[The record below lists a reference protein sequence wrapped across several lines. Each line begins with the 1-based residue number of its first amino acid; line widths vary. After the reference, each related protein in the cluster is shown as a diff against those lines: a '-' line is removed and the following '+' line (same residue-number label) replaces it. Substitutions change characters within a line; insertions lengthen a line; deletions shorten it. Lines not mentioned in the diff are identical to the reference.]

1 MDTYKPGENA
11 ANEMLLETEDEE
23 IELDILSEMNAAP
36 GDTTY
41 SYRVG
46 RITGAS
52 SKGAGEPILFKGD
65 GTDVDK
71 IYDRL
76 RDEYGDGK
84 YRIRIMKNGRM
95 WKRFDMSIELPK
107 ATARNPSVAPQSDMA
122 AVLAAIEKS
131 NERTLQLIERLAS
144 REPQAVAVANADP
157 VAMFER
163 ALSLVTKL
171 VQPQQRQPEQDLAS
185 RSVDL
190 IMKGM
195 DLADRAGG
203 GREKGVM
210 DLVSDLLQ
218 SPLLLRITDG
228 VTPTPQI
235 ALPPQLPRRQVNKP
249 PPQGNGKDT
258 PPATEPNQ
266 EQVAAA
272 QAQQMRNIVL
282 MLNTRALHGSSFETY
297 AEWAFDSLPPPLIVQ
312 LLSQPDPYQVLL
324 SVAPEIAPQEQ
335 WFKSLIDE
343 LRELVNDANAAGD
356 INGDASRAEA
366 SPVGPIGN
374 PERESG
380 DTDYSPHDG

>member
-1 MDTYKPGENA
+1 METYKPGEVSS
-11 ANEMLLETEDEE
+11 EGMLLETEDEE

-95 WKRFDMSIELPK
+95 WKRFDMAIELPK
-107 ATARNPSVAPQSDMA
+107 TTARNPMAAPQSDMA

-131 NERTLQLIERLAS
+131 NERTLQLIERLAQ
-144 REPQAVAVANADP
+144 RDP
-157 VAMFER
+157 LPATAPDNSLAMIDR
-163 ALSLVTKL
+163 VISI
-171 VQPQQRQPEQDLAS
+171 VQKINPPRPPDDMAAK
-185 RSVDL
+185 SVEL
-190 IMKGM
+190 ILKGM

-203 GREKGVM
+203 GREKGM
-210 DLVSDLLQ
+210 FDLVSDLLQ
-218 SPLLLRITDG
+218 SPLLAKIAEGTQ
-228 VTPTPQI
+228 TPQI
-235 ALPPQLPRRQVNKP
+235 ALPPRLPNRQVIKP
-249 PPQGNGKDT
+249 TPQANGKDT
-258 PPATEPNQ
+258 PPAPEPTQ
-266 EQVAAA
+266 EQMAAA
-272 QAQQMRNIVL
+272 QAQQMRNIVV

-297 AEWAFDSLPPPLIVQ
+297 AEWAFDSLPPPLIMQ
-312 LLSQPDPYQVLL
+312 LLAQPDPYQVLL
-324 SVAPEIAPQEQ
+324 AVAPEIAPQEQ
-335 WFKSLIDE
+335 WFKSLIDD

-366 SPVGPIGN
+366 SPIGPIGN
-374 PERESG
+374 PEWSGG
-380 DTDYSPHDG
+380 DTDNSPDDG